1 MIESALPGRSRAG
14 DFSISIVR
22 LVARLCLTHVSF
34 AREWRAEHLR
44 SQTKPW
50 KNEWA
55 LSTWER
61 LRLRCTLDAFLAEL
75 YGLGYD
81 DLAWILHACDHPAQ
95 PLRSDDFT
103 RSLNP
108 KGFWRVDKDKD
119 PELRHTVLT
128 LVAFHD
134 LKQLGLQKFLELN
147 GGEGWMLPEKVRL
160 ADYGLGHDDRAKEL
174 QPVAERL
181 GPRFLPWQLEQSPE
195 ESWEECG
202 RHAERLEKL
211 LGVKRE
217 EKAEQASTPGPP
229 KEPTD
234 LFGNPLPTDLFGNVI
249 EPRRRRRKR

>member
-61 LRLRCTLDAFLAEL
+61 LRLRCTLDAVVAEL
-75 YGLGYD
+75 YGLAFA

-103 RSLNP
+103 WSLNP
-108 KGFWRVDKDKD
+108 KGFWRVDKEKD

-134 LKQLGLQKFLELN
+134 LKQLGIQKFLELN
-147 GGEGWMLPEKVRL
+147 DGEGWMLPKTVRL
-160 ADYGLGHDDRAKEL
+160 ADYGLGHDERAKEP